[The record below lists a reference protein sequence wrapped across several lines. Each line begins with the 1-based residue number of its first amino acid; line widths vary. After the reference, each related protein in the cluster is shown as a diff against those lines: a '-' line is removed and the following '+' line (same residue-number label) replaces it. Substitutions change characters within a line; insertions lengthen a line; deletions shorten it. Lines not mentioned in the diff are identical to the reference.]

1 MTDANLDLLE
11 RDVEAAR
18 DRLADDVARLRH
30 PAVLSSFRSDVL
42 ARAGSLKDE
51 LLQQASAS
59 ASRTAGTIWSDLKS
73 RAAANPGAA
82 FAIGAGL
89 VWHFARHP
97 PVTTLLVGLGLSS
110 LMRTSP
116 SSEPSPIV
124 TRAAELAGTVDEK
137 AREWSED
144 ARDAVATAGEKT
156 DEWAEQLRHAT
167 GEAVAQASTAAVR
180 LADKTSRAAEQ
191 AWSDRETRDHYLLGV
206 AALAVGA
213 ATVIA
218 IQRRDG

>member
-11 RDVEAAR
+11 HDVEAAR
-18 DRLADDVARLRH
+18 GRVADDVARLRDRRL
-30 PAVLSSFRSDVL
+30 VTGLRSDVM
-42 ARAGSLKDE
+42 ARAGSLKNE
-51 LLQQASAS
+51 LMRQAGASAS
-59 ASRTAGTIWSDLKS
+59 STARTIWSDMKN

-116 SSEPSPIV
+116 SGEPSPIV
-124 TRAAELAGTVDEK
+124 TGAAELVGTVDEK
-137 AREWSED
+137 MREWGED
-144 ARDAVATAGEKT
+144 ARDAVAAAGERT
-156 DEWAEQLRHAT
+156 GEWAEQLRNAAGDT
-167 GEAVAQASTAAVR
+167 MSQASTTAVR
-180 LADKTSRAAEQ
+180 LADQTSRAAGQ
-191 AWSDRETRDHYLLGV
+191 ALSDQETRDRYLLGA

-213 ATVIA
+213 ATLIA
-218 IQRRDG
+218 IQRND

>member
-1 MTDANLDLLE
+1 MTDANLDQLE
-11 RDVEAAR
+11 HDVEAAR
-18 DRLADDVARLRH
+18 GRLADDVARLRH
-30 PAVLSSFRSDVL
+30 PALMTGLRSDVM

-51 LLQQASAS
+51 LMRQAGTSAS
-59 ASRTAGTIWSDLKS
+59 STAQTIWSDLKN

-116 SSEPSPIV
+116 SGEPSPIV
-124 TRAAELAGTVDEK
+124 TGASELAETVDGK
-137 AREWSED
+137 VRGWSGD
-144 ARDAVATAGEKT
+144 ARDAVAAVGEKT
-156 DEWAEQLRHAT
+156 GEWAEQLRDVTAD
-167 GEAVAQASTAAVR
+167 AMSQASTTAVR
-180 LADKTSRAAEQ
+180 LADQTSRAAGL
-191 AWSDRETRDHYLLGV
+191 ALSDPETRDHYLLGA

-213 ATVIA
+213 ATLIA
-218 IQRRDG
+218 IQRKND